1 RRRAIHGVQD
11 LDRALPD
18 QAGRAVDSLAAKTK
32 IDEGPDRLF
41 AGIGAVAG
49 LERDDFVA
57 AVAPAKLKALAFD
70 VEEEHPFGA
79 ENAQIDLHR
88 PALRQSGGAGQ
99 RAHGAAGEAHDRR
112 VVVVDIRPRLAGES
126 EHFAR
131 LEVDDAKEEA
141 ERVNELA
148 PAETA
153 GALRIGPGRGG
164 RPEHRAFSLLHRLAR
179 EEVVERVRHLKDDV
193 LDAPDTPGKAPRPGD
208 PGLEVPAIGDDDF
221 APSLGGEP
229 DESARVASFGGHR
242 LLDQHVTAVAKRRA
256 RVLEMKDVRR
266 GDDDAVHLDAREHL
280 AVVLEAMSDSEGA
293 LNLGELARAK
303 PVDRDDFAVRESLER
318 RNMVGDRP
326 PAGADDS
333 DARWTTHKS
342 CAVQVAAGQSRS
354 ERILASPCLIERQR
368 RFVLHLFQGEAR
380 P

>member
-1 RRRAIHGVQD
+1 MPILPWKRDSRGRPGPPPSDRLHPSARRRAIHGVQD

-18 QAGRAVDSLAAKTK
+18 QARRAVDSLAAKTK

-153 GALRIGPGRGG
+153 G
-164 RPEHRAFSLLHRLAR
+164 
-179 EEVVERVRHLKDDV
+179 
-193 LDAPDTPGKAPRPGD
+193 
-208 PGLEVPAIGDDDF
+208 
-221 APSLGGEP
+221 
-229 DESARVASFGGHR
+229 
-242 LLDQHVTAVAKRRA
+242 
-256 RVLEMKDVRR
+256 
-266 GDDDAVHLDAREHL
+266 
-280 AVVLEAMSDSEGA
+280 
-293 LNLGELARAK
+293 
-303 PVDRDDFAVRESLER
+303 
-318 RNMVGDRP
+318 
-326 PAGADDS
+326 
-333 DARWTTHKS
+333 
-342 CAVQVAAGQSRS
+342 
-354 ERILASPCLIERQR
+354 
-368 RFVLHLFQGEAR
+368 
-380 P
+380 